1 MRPFKVPTSFVAA
14 LAASLLLACGG
25 DDASH
30 ETAEHAAAP
39 GAGTGAAQPP
49 SDVALTGRIIEV
61 TMHTDEK
68 GNYFAPAIIEAH
80 EGDVV
85 RFKLVTGVHNVHFVA
100 DSNRT
105 AKWLPPMSTFL
116 QLPGQT
122 YDVKLTFGE
131 GDFYFQCDPHALLG
145 MVGRIKVEDED

>member
-1 MRPFKVPTSFVAA
+1 MRSFNSLSSLAA
-14 LAASLLLACGG
+14 VLAASFLIGCGG
-25 DDASH
+25 DSAP
-30 ETAEHAAAP
+30 ETAEHANAP

-49 SDVALTGRIIEV
+49 SDVALTGKIIEV

-68 GNYFAPAIIEAH
+68 GNYFEPANIEAH
-80 EGDVV
+80 AGDIV

-100 DSNRT
+100 DSNPG

-122 YDVKLTFGE
+122 FDVKLTFGE
-131 GDFYFQCDPHALLG
+131 GDYYYQCDPHALLG